1 MFNSWLRKGSI
12 ILAAFVLLFSL
23 AACGTES
30 KETPTTEGAKEQE
43 GSSMELSG
51 EINIDGSSTVFPI
64 SQAVAEEF
72 MALYNDVNVTVNLS
86 GSSNG
91 FKALIAGE
99 IEIADAS
106 RQIKDKEVDA
116 LKAEGKEAVEM
127 PVAFDGITVVINPE
141 NDWATEMTVDELK
154 QIWEGGSTVTKW
166 SDVRAEW
173 PNEPI
178 KLYGPGP
185 ASGTFEYFTGAIN
198 GTKNES
204 RKDYTPSEDDN
215 VLVTGVSRDKY
226 AMGYFGF
233 SYYVE
238 NQNKLAA
245 VSIKVDESAVAVAP
259 SVETIKDGTYK
270 PLSRPIY
277 IYPVK
282 SSLSQPEIQEFLKYY
297 MSEEGQA
304 LAEEVGYVALPAEM
318 YEENLSMLP

>member
-12 ILAAFVLLFSL
+12 ILTAFILLFSL

-30 KETPTTEGAKEQE
+30 EEQPANQGSNEGN
-43 GSSMELSG
+43 ELSG
-51 EINIDGSSTVFPI
+51 EINIDGSSTVFPV

-72 MALYNDVNVTVNLS
+72 MAIHDDVMVTVNLS

-99 IEIADAS
+99 IQIADAS

-116 LKAEGKEAVEM
+116 LKAEGQEAVEM

-154 QIWEGGSTVTKW
+154 KIWEVGSTVENW
-166 SDVRAEW
+166 SDVNPEW

-178 KLYGPGP
+178 KLYGPGT

-204 RKDYTPSEDDN
+204 REDYTPSEDDN
-215 VLVTGVSRDKY
+215 VLVTGVSGDKY

-238 NQNKLAA
+238 NQDKLNA
-245 VSIKVDESAVAVAP
+245 VSIKVDESAAAVAP
-259 SVETIKDGTYK
+259 TVETIKDGTYK

-282 SSLSQPEIQEFLKYY
+282 SALEKKEIQEFLKYY

-318 YEENLSMLP
+318 YAENLSLLP

>member
-1 MFNSWLRKGSI
+1 MLRKGSI

-23 AACGTES
+23 AACGSES
-30 KETPTTEGAKEQE
+30 EETSETSATEGANEQE
-43 GSSMELSG
+43 ETTKALSG
-51 EINIDGSSTVFPI
+51 EINLDGSSTVFPI

-72 MALYNDVNVTVNLS
+72 MAIHDDVNVTVNLS

-99 IEIADAS
+99 IQITDAS

-116 LKAEGKEAVEM
+116 LKEAGQEAVEM

-154 QIWEGGSTVTKW
+154 QIWEVDSTVTKW
-166 SDVRAEW
+166 SDVNPEW

-204 RKDYTPSEDDN
+204 NKNYTPSEDDN
-215 VLVTGVSRDKY
+215 VLVTGVSGDKY

-233 SYYVE
+233 SYYIE
-238 NQNKLAA
+238 NQNKLTA
-245 VSIKVDESAVAVAP
+245 VSIKVDESAAAVAP
-259 SVETIKDGTYK
+259 SVDTIKDGTYK

-282 SSLSQPEIQEFLKYY
+282 SVLEQPEIQEFIKFY

-318 YEENLSMLP
+318 YEENLNLLP

>member
-1 MFNSWLRKGSI
+1 MFNSRLRKGSI
-12 ILAAFVLLFSL
+12 ILTAFVVIFSL
-23 AACGTES
+23 VACGTES
-30 KETPTTEGAKEQE
+30 EE
-43 GSSMELSG
+43 SG
-51 EINIDGSSTVFPI
+51 QINIDGSSTVFPI

-72 MALYNDVNVTVNLS
+72 MALHNDVNVTVNLS

-99 IEIADAS
+99 IEIAGAS
-106 RQIKDKEVDA
+106 RPIKDKEVDA

-127 PVAFDGITVVINPE
+127 PVAFDGITVVINPD
-141 NDWATEMTVDELK
+141 NDWATEMTVEELK
-154 QIWEGGSTVTKW
+154 SIWQVDSTVKNW
-166 SDVRAEW
+166 SDVREGW

-178 KLYGPGP
+178 KLYGPGT

-204 RKDYTPSEDDN
+204 REDYTPSEDDN
-215 VLVTGVSRDKY
+215 VLVTGVSGDKY

-238 NQNKLAA
+238 NQQKLNV
-245 VSIKVDESAVAVAP
+245 VSIKVDENAAAVAP

-277 IYPVK
+277 IYSIK
-282 SSLSQPEIQEFLKYY
+282 SVLDQPEIQEFIKFY

-318 YEENLSMLP
+318 YEENLKLLP